1 MPEDVTVTKYRE
13 FKSKLPDLQ
22 KEIVE
27 KREKVKEFQ
36 REAGEDITV
45 TMTQT
50 GIPFTDMMN
59 LIEAF
64 GVQEAI
70 KKTNDIEKGWA
81 GREKLP
87 TKEDIDSMIDGLRDS
102 ISKVQPSKEKEPKP
116 ITVPETVKVDTDA
129 VQQGTERGTKQ
140 MQETIIK
147 RETTKMTSPV
157 VKEAANAVQKSAEEG
172 IFERRQALADV
183 IPVRPTI
190 HEIPSITNK
199 AVADETTAGFLSVLG
214 ISPLLLGAHALRRAP
229 VAVPATVKVDTDAI
243 QQGTERGTKQM
254 QETIIKRETTK
265 TTPPSVVKEAANAV
279 QKGTEQGAIKGSQA
293 LADVIP
299 VQPTIHGTPSMIGET
314 VVDKASGILPSIG
327 AEAQAL
333 MQAPVVST
341 INLVLDNLIVHIDT
355 INGLEE
361 LATKFKT
368 NTEGALASYISAAIG
383 GYTQPTNVV

>member
-1 MPEDVTVTKYRE
+1 
-13 FKSKLPDLQ
+13 
-22 KEIVE
+22 
-27 KREKVKEFQ
+27 
-36 REAGEDITV
+36 
-45 TMTQT
+45 
-50 GIPFTDMMN
+50 
-59 LIEAF
+59 
-64 GVQEAI
+64 
-70 KKTNDIEKGWA
+70 
-81 GREKLP
+81 
-87 TKEDIDSMIDGLRDS
+87 
-102 ISKVQPSKEKEPKP
+102 
-116 ITVPETVKVDTDA
+116 
-129 VQQGTERGTKQ
+129 

-147 RETTKMTSPV
+147 RETTKMTSP
-157 VKEAANAVQKSAEEG
+157 
-172 IFERRQALADV
+172 
-183 IPVRPTI
+183 
-190 HEIPSITNK
+190 
-199 AVADETTAGFLSVLG
+199 AVA
-214 ISPLLLGAHALRRAP
+214 
-229 VAVPATVKVDTDAI
+229 
-243 QQGTERGTKQM
+243 
-254 QETIIKRETTK
+254 
-265 TTPPSVVKEAANAV
+265 KEAANAV